1 MQSTLYN
8 DVVTEQSRSSLATEL
23 MVYHMQ
29 VRKRKTHRDRVRDKQ
44 TQTKIYIYICVE
56 TDRQREWGGGT
67 EGQTDRQRL

>member
-29 VRKRKTHRDRVRDKQ
+29 VRKTKTHRDRVRD
-44 TQTKIYIYICVE
+44 
-56 TDRQREWGGGT
+56 RERESGGGS
-67 EGQTDRQRL
+67 EG

>member
-29 VRKRKTHRDRVRDKQ
+29 VRKTETERQGKRQTDTERQGKRQTDTDKD
-44 TQTKIYIYICVE
+44 IYIYMCV
-56 TDRQREWGGGT
+56 
-67 EGQTDRQRL
+67 